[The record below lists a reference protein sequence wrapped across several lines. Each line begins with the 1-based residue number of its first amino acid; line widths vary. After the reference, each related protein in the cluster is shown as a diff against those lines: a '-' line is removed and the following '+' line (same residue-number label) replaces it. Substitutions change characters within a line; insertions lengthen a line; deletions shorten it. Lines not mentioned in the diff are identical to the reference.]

1 MSFTSSPLRRLNSF
15 CFSSFCYQACFLGF
29 ELAMKFLNWLAP
41 NLWRRLGVTSF
52 VIPGKRTH
60 GSEEILKNFQ
70 LFDCFWNILVQCNT
84 WMVQTCWESIGKCWL
99 ENRDGLAVT
108 MPTHTQH
115 THSVECS
122 HSFCFTFFFFK
133 LSFLCFKK
141 MEWSEHVPY
150 LLSASWWTYQGKG
163 AFSRALCA
171 GLSATHTSE
180 LSASCTVTLHSVID
194 NTTFTFCLT
203 NVKL

>member
-1 MSFTSSPLRRLNSF
+1 
-15 CFSSFCYQACFLGF
+15 
-29 ELAMKFLNWLAP
+29 MKFLNWLAP

-122 HSFCFTFFFFK
+122 HSFCFTFFFF
-133 LSFLCFKK
+133 LNWVFYVLKK
-141 MEWSEHVPY
+141 WSEV
-150 LLSASWWTYQGKG
+150 
-163 AFSRALCA
+163 
-171 GLSATHTSE
+171 
-180 LSASCTVTLHSVID
+180 
-194 NTTFTFCLT
+194 NMCLT
-203 NVKL
+203 FYLRAGGHIREKVHSLVLCVPGSQQHTPLNCLHPVRSRFTQWSITQPSLSVWLMWNYRNRHNGCDQTAHEWQHL